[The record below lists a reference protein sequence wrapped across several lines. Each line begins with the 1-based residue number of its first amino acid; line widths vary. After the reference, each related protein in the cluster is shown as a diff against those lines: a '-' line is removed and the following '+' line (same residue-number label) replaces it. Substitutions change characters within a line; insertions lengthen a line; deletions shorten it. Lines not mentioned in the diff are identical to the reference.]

1 MSVDHHL
8 DIQDIYNEWLNKDDL
23 ITALFLRCKLITKR
37 KENVERNE
45 YNRKLKP
52 HEEKMKV
59 NQRFVFS
66 EYLLVVLIN
75 I

>member
-45 YNRKLKP
+45 YNLKLKP
-52 HEEKMKV
+52 H
-59 NQRFVFS
+59 
-66 EYLLVVLIN
+66 
-75 I
+75 